1 MGRFIVVTG
10 GLVVLSVVAAGCATA
25 PGAHARWH
33 TGWDKPGM
41 TGEAFEADVRACD
54 REAMRVAAAQPGHT
68 GAGSGG
74 PRTVGPGP
82 TAPLRQADEALIALR
97 EG

>member
-1 MGRFIVVTG
+1 
-10 GLVVLSVVAAGCATA
+10 
-25 PGAHARWH
+25 
-33 TGWDKPGM
+33 M

-82 TAPLRQADEALIALR
+82 TAPLRQAEHEKAYADCMKSKGYAANK
-97 EG
+97 